1 MIYLIYGDQEMLVNK
16 MRDKLAKE
24 TLKEISEFNY
34 VILDANKISDEEL
47 EDELN
52 SLPFLGDEKVVA
64 LTNLSLL
71 INTGETLL
79 SESKLIDYVDN
90 ETPGITF
97 IVTIVTSKLD
107 DKKALVKKLKAKAK
121 VVEVNSL
128 NKKELPRIIKQMF
141 NQRKVEITDSALDEL
156 LNRIDNDMFSIT
168 NEVDKLSTYS
178 DKIHLDDI
186 KALTPKK
193 IEDNVFDLIEALFKK
208 DTNKAF
214 VIYNDLKNLGNEA
227 ITIISIIA
235 NQIRFLYQ
243 ILVLRNKGYSE
254 SNIANEL
261 SVHPYRVKMGLE
273 KVRNYSEY
281 ELEDFLD
288 KLSRLDIQIK
298 TGDIDRFVGLELFIL
313 EMTN

>member
-1 MIYLIYGDQEMLVNK
+1 MIYLVYGDQEMLVNK

-79 SESKLIDYVDN
+79 SESKLVDYVDN